1 LVAPTAPG
9 PWSRDELAN
18 DEEAKESIE
27 AEAFDCKYQ
36 LSLGGGGGGLFAENF
51 PNMLRVESR
60 VLSFVCDSIV
70 LGEALYS
77 LLVGGEL
84 VVVADDEHEG
94 GRRRRRKQ
102 KVNRP
107 KQSRTSFQI
116 WSIKMK
122 FRSA

>member
-1 LVAPTAPG
+1 MLVAPTAPG

-70 LGEALYS
+70 LCEALYS
-77 LLVGGEL
+77 LLVEASSSSSLTMSTRGDG
-84 VVVADDEHEG
+84 DDE
-94 GRRRRRKQ
+94 GRDCRKQ
-102 KVNRP
+102 KANRP

-116 WSIKMK
+116 
-122 FRSA
+122 